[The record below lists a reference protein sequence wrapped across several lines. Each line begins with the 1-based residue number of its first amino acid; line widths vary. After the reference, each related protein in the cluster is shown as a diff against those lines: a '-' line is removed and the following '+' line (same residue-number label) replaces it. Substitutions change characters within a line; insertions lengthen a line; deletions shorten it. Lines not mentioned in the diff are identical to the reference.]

1 MTFVLIFIAL
11 TFVCIAAFQFLYLF
25 YLERIEREHKNK
37 IRELERRCK
46 QLTEKLHETENELNE
61 QKHFITSIS
70 EDNEVWADIISE
82 H

>member
-1 MTFVLIFIAL
+1 MIFVLIFVAL

-25 YLERIEREHKNK
+25 YLERVEIEHKQK

-46 QLTEKLHETENELNE
+46 ELSNKVTLLESQLEEIDDFSDDE
-61 QKHFITSIS
+61 
-70 EDNEVWADIISE
+70 EVWADVIGE